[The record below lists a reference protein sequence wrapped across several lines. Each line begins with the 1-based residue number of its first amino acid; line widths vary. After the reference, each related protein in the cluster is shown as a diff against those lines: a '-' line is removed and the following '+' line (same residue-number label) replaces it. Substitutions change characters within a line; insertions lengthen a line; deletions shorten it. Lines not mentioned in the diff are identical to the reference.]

1 MKVKVKNL
9 TVNYKNNITKPSAIG
24 DYLDIDGTKV
34 YRYNIDKVEK
44 KVQTDENG
52 EFKYTYLIHVS
63 KYNAIYVYTEPKN
76 KSGEF
81 VTFLGNKFH
90 FDDITNYNKL
100 SKGKSSQKSSDI
112 GCGIIAGGFFLLMMI
127 IFIVSLAIIGSSSGS
142 SSSRENKAREMEE
155 RKEAK
160 CRAKSDD
167 YNKCSYSVWE
177 GRCVCKRR

>member
-9 TVNYKNNITKPSAIG
+9 TVNYKNNITEPSDIG

-52 EFKYTYLIHVS
+52 EFKFTYLIHVS

-81 VTFLGNKFH
+81 ASFFGNEFH

-100 SKGKSSQKSSDI
+100 SKGKSSQKSYDI
-112 GCGIIAGGFFLLMMI
+112 GCVIFIGFFLLMVI
-127 IFIVSLAIIGSSSGS
+127 IIIVSLAIIGSNSGS

-155 RKEAK
+155 RKETK

-167 YNKCSYSVWE
+167 YNKCSYSAWE